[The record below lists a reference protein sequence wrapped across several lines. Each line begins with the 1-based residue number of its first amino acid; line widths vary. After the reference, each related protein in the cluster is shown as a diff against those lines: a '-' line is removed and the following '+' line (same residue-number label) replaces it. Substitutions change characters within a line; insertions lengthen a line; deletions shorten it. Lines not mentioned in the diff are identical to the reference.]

1 MTGSRGS
8 ALARAGQMRTG
19 PGPAGL
25 VPIGRAP
32 VAPMPTGPGPA
43 GAMLIRLRRAGQM
56 LAGLA
61 VTGGG
66 SRWPT

>member
-1 MTGSRGS
+1 MTG
-8 ALARAGQMRTG
+8 
-19 PGPAGL
+19 
-25 VPIGRAP
+25 
-32 VAPMPTGPGPA
+32 TGPGPA
-43 GAMLIRLRRAGQM
+43 GAMLIRLRLAGQM